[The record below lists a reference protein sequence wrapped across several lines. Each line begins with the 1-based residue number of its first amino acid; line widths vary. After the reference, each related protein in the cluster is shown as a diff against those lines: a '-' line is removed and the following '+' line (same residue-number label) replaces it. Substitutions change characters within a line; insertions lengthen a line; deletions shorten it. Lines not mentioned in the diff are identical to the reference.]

1 MDAVGE
7 LVSREHASQRDGL
20 ALRVAGG
27 SEYDHRRFAATARKT
42 GNLLRHRG
50 VREGA
55 TVAVADD
62 AAPQAVLALFGAALL
77 GATVRVVA
85 PPAAV
90 DARAVVAPTPDL
102 DGFDLPPGGQRV
114 GYGSEPADPSA
125 AYFERDAWSE
135 NPAFPDT
142 PVLPETTFL
151 RAGDRALSHEV
162 VLDAAASV
170 AENLSPGDEVAV
182 RAPLADP
189 GTVVAGVVAPV
200 LAGATVLLGD
210 AVGSVAVTDG
220 RDAPEPTVVRV
231 ESILPDR

>member
-1 MDAVGE
+1 MFTKDDGTVYHARGEDAGMDSVGD
-7 LVSREHASQRDGL
+7 LVAREHAERRDGP

-62 AAPQAVLALFGAALL
+62 AAPQAVFAFFGAALL
-77 GATVRVVA
+77 GATVQFVE
-85 PPAAV
+85 PPATV
-90 DARAVVAPTPDL
+90 DARAVVAPTPDV
-102 DGFDLPPGGQRV
+102 DAFDLPAGGQRV
-114 GYGSEPADPSA
+114 GYGSEPGDPA
-125 AYFERDAWSE
+125 VAYFERDAWSE

-142 PVLPETTFL
+142 AVPADATLL
-151 RAGDRALSHEV
+151 DAADRTLSHRQ
-162 VLDAAASV
+162 VLDAAEDV
-170 AENLSPGDEVAV
+170 AADLSPDDEVAV

-200 LAGATVLLGD
+200 LADATILLNG
-210 AVGSVAVTDG
+210 GSAADPV
-220 RDAPEPTVVRV
+220 
-231 ESILPDR
+231 